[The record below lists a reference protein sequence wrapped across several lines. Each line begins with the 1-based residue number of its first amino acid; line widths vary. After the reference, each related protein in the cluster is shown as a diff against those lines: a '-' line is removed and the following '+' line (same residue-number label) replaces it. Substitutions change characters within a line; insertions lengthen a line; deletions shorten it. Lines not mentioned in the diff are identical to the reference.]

1 MLISYIIPVFNERK
15 TVEKSIQDIIDLKID
30 KEIIIIDNNSTDGS
44 KEIINK
50 FKNYSNITIFQ
61 KNENLGFGDSIQK
74 GFELA
79 KSKYIYIQY
88 SDLEYDH
95 FASIKM
101 MKYAE
106 NKNIDVVFASRLIN
120 FNKKQLFSKVIKKP
134 TYLATII
141 CTFLINIF
149 YNKNL
154 TDIIGTKLYNREA
167 VLSLVPKT
175 KGPGFDFEFVSII
188 CKNKLKIAELHIDYI
203 PRANSKEKKIKF
215 YHMVNALY
223 EIFKIKFFK

>member
-101 MKYAE
+101 MQYAE

-134 TYLATII
+134 SYLATII
-141 CTFLINIF
+141 CTSLINIF
-149 YNKNL
+149 
-154 TDIIGTKLYNREA
+154 
-167 VLSLVPKT
+167 
-175 KGPGFDFEFVSII
+175 
-188 CKNKLKIAELHIDYI
+188 
-203 PRANSKEKKIKF
+203 
-215 YHMVNALY
+215 
-223 EIFKIKFFK
+223 